1 MATVP
6 IGLATSV
13 VAVILAV
20 TPVPVTAQTDMLYVC
35 TDPGSSRVV
44 QIGVAICDAIPTDA
58 LAQRLEPDNLQQR
71 EGVLITEIVN
81 NSVAQLA
88 GLQHGDLIYRVG
100 GVNVEDNVE
109 TAARLSLIGDTA
121 DTVVNFLRS
130 GRPYRVKIRQR

>member
-1 MATVP
+1 MAIVP
-6 IGLATSV
+6 ISLATSV
-13 VAVILAV
+13 LAVILAV
-20 TPVPVTAQTDMLYVC
+20 TPVLVTAQTDSLYVC
-35 TDPGSSRVV
+35 TDPRSRRVV
-44 QIGVAICDAIPTDA
+44 QIGVAICDAIPTDT
-58 LAQRLEPDNLQQR
+58 LARRLEPDNLQQR
-71 EGVLITEIVN
+71 EGVLITEVMS

-121 DTVVNFLRS
+121 DTVVNFLRN